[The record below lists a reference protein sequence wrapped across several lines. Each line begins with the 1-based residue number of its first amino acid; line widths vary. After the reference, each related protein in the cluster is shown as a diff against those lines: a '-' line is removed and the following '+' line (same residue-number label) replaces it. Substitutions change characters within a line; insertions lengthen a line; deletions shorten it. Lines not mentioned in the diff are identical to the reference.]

1 MMRRF
6 AIRVAIRVARTTML
20 LCLLV
25 AMAPAAH
32 AQVDPRG
39 ALRTI
44 AMPHFRV
51 HFRPDQEALARR
63 AAFLAETAYAQLSRE
78 LAPPSGLVDLLIA
91 DNVDASNG
99 YAQVFPT
106 NRVVI
111 YAVPPIALR

>member
-1 MMRRF
+1 MRRF

-51 HFRPDQEALARR
+51 HFRPDQEIGR
-63 AAFLAETAYAQLSRE
+63 AH
-78 LAPPSGLVDLLIA
+78 V
-91 DNVDASNG
+91 
-99 YAQVFPT
+99 
-106 NRVVI
+106 
-111 YAVPPIALR
+111 